1 MDSSHAR
8 VAEVG
13 SATGTPSAAQPRYA
27 VQMKGIT
34 KRFPGV
40 LANEKVDLVLAPG
53 EVLALL
59 GENGAG
65 KSTLM
70 NVLAGLYQAEE
81 GELFVDGQLVH
92 FRSPRDAIEH
102 GIGMVHQHFML
113 VETLTVAE
121 NIILGLQGASK
132 VLHLDQVGKEIADLS
147 QRYGLSVDP
156 DAYIWQLSVG
166 EQQRVEILKLLYRG
180 AEVLILDEPTA
191 VLTPQEAEEMAATMR
206 QMVDEG
212 KSVIFITH
220 KLDEVLA
227 FADRVMVLRGGRVT
241 ATLGI
246 EGASKAKLAELM
258 VGREVLFFLDK
269 EACEPGEAALEVDK
283 LEALNDKGLPAL
295 RGVSLRVCEGEVLGI
310 AGVAGNGQRE
320 LVEVIAGLRPATA
333 GSVRVGGQDITGYSP
348 LEVIRASVS
357 HIPGDRLGVGMAPN
371 LPVSDNLGLKAYRE
385 PPLARGPLLD
395 GDALYQFSEKLIETF
410 NISTPGP
417 DTPAR
422 LLSGGNQQKAIV
434 ARELSRP
441 IKLLMAAQPTRGVD
455 VGSIEYI
462 HSQLLEKRDE
472 GVAVLLISVELDE
485 IMALSDRIAVMYEGQ
500 IAGIV
505 DADKA
510 TREGLG
516 LLMAGEGRSQVE
528 EPDIGTAPLEE
539 DRP

>member
-1 MDSSHAR
+1 
-8 VAEVG
+8 
-13 SATGTPSAAQPRYA
+13 
-27 VQMKGIT
+27 MKGIT

-40 LANEKVDLVLAPG
+40 IANEHVDLVLARG

-81 GELFVDGQLVH
+81 GEVLVEGQPVH

-121 NIILGLQGASK
+121 NIILGLHGTSQ
-132 VLHLDQVGKEIADLS
+132 VLQLDRVGKEIDELS
-147 QRYGLSVDP
+147 QRYGLHVDP

-191 VLTPQEAEEMAATMR
+191 VLTPQEAEEMASTMR

-212 KSVIFITH
+212 KSIIFITH
-220 KLDEVLA
+220 KLDEVMA

-246 EGASKAKLAELM
+246 EGASKAHLAELM
-258 VGREVLFFLDK
+258 VGREVLFFLEK
-269 EACEPGEAALEVDK
+269 EACKPGEPALEVKD
-283 LEALNDKGLPAL
+283 LEALNDKGLPSL
-295 RGVSLRVCEGEVLGI
+295 RGISLSVCEGEVLGI

-320 LVEVIAGLRPATA
+320 LVEVIAGLRPTTA
-333 GSVRVGGQDITGYSP
+333 GSVRVGGQDVTGFSP
-348 LEVIRASVS
+348 LEVIKADVS

-385 PPLARGPLLD
+385 PPLARGPLLN
-395 GDALYQFSEKLIETF
+395 GNALNRLSERLIETF
-410 NISTPGP
+410 NIATPGP
-417 DTPAR
+417 ETPAR

-441 IKLLMAAQPTRGVD
+441 IKLLIAAQPTRGVD

-472 GVAVLLISVELDE
+472 GVAILLISVELDE
-485 IMALSDRIAVMYEGQ
+485 IMALSDRIAVMSEGQ
-500 IAGIV
+500 IVGIV
-505 DADKA
+505 DADQA

-516 LLMAGEGRSQVE
+516 LLMAGEESASQE
-528 EPDIGTAPLEE
+528 DSGNGPAIGKE